1 MLSIILF
8 SCFVYSSYGLFSGE
22 NTEKFEGSDVGEL
35 NPKNIIGY
43 IHVYQKGEWKKSYDM
58 LMSSIKESGLY
69 ENIKE
74 IRLGVVS
81 DDYSDSRSN
90 KRSESANNP
99 KITEDYSNLMQDER
113 FNDKKIRIIYK
124 GNAKEYERPTLL
136 HMKKSS
142 YEDDDNTLYF
152 YLHTKGI
159 RWYGTKHEPK
169 VLEWIESML
178 DCNIKNWENVI
189 NILDEKETYGCNYN
203 GGHYSGNFWWATA
216 KHIQKLSDVIPE
228 YYTAPEDWVLT
239 NKDNMYCYKNCEDDF
254 VVPYDPEMY

>member
-1 MLSIILF
+1 MKTVYITIIILLSIILF
-8 SCFVYSSYGLFSGE
+8 SCFVYLLYGSFSKE
-22 NTEKFEGSDVGEL
+22 NTEKSINETFEGSDIGEL
-35 NPKNIIGY
+35 PKNIIGY
-43 IHVYQKGEWKKSYDM
+43 IHVYQKGEWKQSYDM
-58 LMSSIKESGLY
+58 IMTSIKESGLY

-81 DDYSDSRSN
+81 DD
-90 KRSESANNP
+90 
-99 KITEDYSNLMQDER
+99 SNLIPDER
-113 FNDKKIRIIYK
+113 FNDKKIKIIYT

-142 YEDDDNTLYF
+142 YEDDENTMYF

-178 DCNIKNWENVI
+178 DCNIKNWEHVI

-203 GGHYSGNFWWATA
+203 GVHYSGNFWWATS

-239 NKDNMYCYKNCEDDF
+239 NKDNIYCYKNCENDF
-254 VVPYDPEMY
+254 VAPYDPEMY